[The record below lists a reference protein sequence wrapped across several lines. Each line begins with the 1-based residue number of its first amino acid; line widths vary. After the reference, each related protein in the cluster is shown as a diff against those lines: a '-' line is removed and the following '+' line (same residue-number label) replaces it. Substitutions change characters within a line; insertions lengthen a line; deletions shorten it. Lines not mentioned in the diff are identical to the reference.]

1 MKNKKYNKELKML
14 RIHRSNNAEIDQ
26 DRIKLDT
33 QDLPVFQEIN
43 QIVRIAQ
50 KNAEQKLLSL
60 RPDIANRIH
69 SQQQA
74 DYDMRRGNI
83 QGAANTQKEAQTQKL
98 LKINK

>member
-43 QIVRIAQ
+43 SIVRRAQ
-50 KNAEQKLLSL
+50 KNAELKLLNL
-60 RPDIANRIH
+60 RPDITNRIR
-69 SQQQA
+69 SQQSA
-74 DYDMRRGNI
+74 DYQMKRGNI
-83 QGAANTQKEAQTQKL
+83 EGAAQTQKEAQIQKL
-98 LKINK
+98 LINK